1 MPIRNVCLDEKDQKE
16 SQRLMR
22 IAFACHIFNGNIFF
36 VTVIIHLFF
45 TIFIT
50 LKSIEEEQ
58 KNQPGQDEKDRSRK
72 GRKTKKKK
80 IRRWASRRRDS
91 RKMRKIDQGRGEW
104 MSRLS
109 QGRLSS
115 LSI

>member
-1 MPIRNVCLDEKDQKE
+1 MPIRNVCLDENDQKK

-45 TIFIT
+45 TIFLT
-50 LKSIEEEQ
+50 LKIIEEEQ

-72 GRKTKKKK
+72 GRRNKK
-80 IRRWASRRRDS
+80 IEYEKVGIEKKGLAQDEKDRS
-91 RKMRKIDQGRGEW
+91 RKGRVDVTA
-104 MSRLS
+104 
-109 QGRLSS
+109 
-115 LSI
+115 

>member
-1 MPIRNVCLDEKDQKE
+1 MPIRDVCLDEKDQKE
-16 SQRLMR
+16 GQRLMR

-36 VTVIIHLFF
+36 VTVII
-45 TIFIT
+45 
-50 LKSIEEEQ
+50 EEQ

-72 GRKTKKKK
+72 GRKKKKNM
-80 IRRWASRRRDS
+80 RRWASRRSDS

>member
-1 MPIRNVCLDEKDQKE
+1 MPIRDVCLDEKDQKE

-36 VTVIIHLFF
+36 VTVII
-45 TIFIT
+45 
-50 LKSIEEEQ
+50 EEQ
-58 KNQPGQDEKDRSRK
+58 KNQPGQDEKDRSRM
-72 GRKTKKKK
+72 GRKNKKKK
-80 IRRWASRRRDS
+80 MRRWASRRSDS
-91 RKMRKIDQGRGEW
+91 RKIRKIDQGRGEW